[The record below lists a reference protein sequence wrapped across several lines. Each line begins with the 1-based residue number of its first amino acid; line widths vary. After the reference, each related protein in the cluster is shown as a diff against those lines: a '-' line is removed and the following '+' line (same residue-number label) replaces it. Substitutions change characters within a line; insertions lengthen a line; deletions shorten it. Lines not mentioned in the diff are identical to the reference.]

1 MWLMIFG
8 AVALAALAGIVYLVR
23 QFHRFR
29 MLEQLSQ
36 KHRLLSWILAALPVA
51 MILST
56 YFINRFAMFIVIIH
70 LSVIWLLCSLAAYII
85 RKCLHREYTRNYAG
99 GAAIILTAAVLCIG
113 WYYAHHV
120 YETDYSLTTEKDLGG
135 APLRVA
141 MLADSHISITL
152 DGAAFAAQID
162 RIQAQNPDVLFIC
175 GDFVDDDTERQDMLE
190 ACAALG
196 RMQTKYGIYY
206 VYGNHDLGYFNY
218 RDFTAEELLQALHEN
233 GVTLLADET
242 AVIAEHIAVTGRRD
256 ANMDGRAEIGA
267 LSAGADDSLYR
278 ILLDHQPTDYDAEAA
293 AGYDLVLSGHTH
305 GGHIFPA
312 GQIGLVISRNNA
324 LYGHEKRGN
333 TDYIVTSGISGWA
346 IPFKTGC
353 ISEYCIIDV
362 TNE

>member
-36 KHRLLSWILAALPVA
+36 RHRLLSWILAALPVA

-85 RKCLHREYTRNYAG
+85 RKCLHRERTRNYAG
-99 GAAIILTAAVLCIG
+99 GAAILLTAAVLCIG
-113 WYYAHHV
+113 WYFAHHV
-120 YETDYSLTTEKDLGG
+120 YETDYQLTTDKSLSE
-135 APLRVA
+135 PLRIA
-141 MLADSHISITL
+141 MLADSHLSITL
-152 DGAAFAAQID
+152 DGAEFAAQLD

-175 GDFVDDDTERQDMLE
+175 GDFVDDDTKRQDLLD

-196 RMQTKYGIYY
+196 KMQTKYGIYY
-206 VYGNHDLGYFNY
+206 VYGNHDLGYFSY
-218 RDFTAEELLQALHEN
+218 RDFTADELRQALAEN

-242 AVIAEHIAVTGRRD
+242 AVIDTHISVTGRCD
-256 ANMDGRAEIGA
+256 ANADREEIGTLA
-267 LSAGADDSLYR
+267 AETDSASYR

-312 GQIGLVISRNNA
+312 GQIGLVISDNNA

-333 TDYIVTSGISGWA
+333 TDFIITSGISGWA